1 MGAMNV
7 PEEPRRP
14 EPRRQDP
21 REDLPHPETAFGGA
35 DDVAKTTYVTGSGT
49 EPERRAVPRAPAAR
63 VGGGGMRIG
72 GWIVVAVVVAIA
84 LFYGAS
90 LFG

>member
-21 REDLPHPETAFGGA
+21 RQDLPHPEAALGGA

-49 EPERRAVPRAPAAR
+49 EPERRAVPRVPAAR
-63 VGGGGMRIG
+63 VGGGMGIG
-72 GWIVVAVVVAIA
+72 GWVLIAAVVGIA
-84 LFYGAS
+84 LFFGAR